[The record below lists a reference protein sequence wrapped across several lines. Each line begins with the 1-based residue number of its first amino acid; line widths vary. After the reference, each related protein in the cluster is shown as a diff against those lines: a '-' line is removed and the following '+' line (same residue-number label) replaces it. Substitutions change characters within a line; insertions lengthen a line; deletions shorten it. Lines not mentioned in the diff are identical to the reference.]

1 MVKSQNTMKATAVAK
16 KRSGD
21 LDQRLGPVREVVK
34 MARAS
39 DTKAAYRL
47 TLKCGHVRVATKRK
61 TFRCRRCLTQK
72 AGK

>member
-1 MVKSQNTMKATAVAK
+1 MVKSKKSSSTKAHSTAVDYLK
-16 KRSGD
+16 
-21 LDQRLGPVREVVK
+21 RLGPVREVVK

-39 DTKAAYRL
+39 DTKAGYRL

-61 TFRCRRCLTQK
+61 TLRCRRCLTQK